1 MSRVLLVA
9 LVLLFSAGASAQ
21 PSWDQ
26 LSSEQRQELKRYAD
40 RWDQM
45 SADKR
50 SRILR
55 NHNRW
60 QKMSPQEKQ
69 RARAKWDE
77 FNALPEKER
86 NALRDCYRRKRKG
99 EAVECPRP

>member
-1 MSRVLLVA
+1 MSRVLVVMLA
-9 LVLLFSAGASAQ
+9 LLFSAVASAQ

-26 LSSEQRQELKRYAD
+26 LSGEQRQELKRYAD

-55 NHNRW
+55 NHERW
-60 QKMSPQEKQ
+60 QHMSADEKK
-69 RARAKWDE
+69 RARAKWDK
-77 FNALPEKER
+77 FKALPEKER
-86 NALRDCYRRKRKG
+86 EALRECYRRKRKG
-99 EAVECPRP
+99 EAVDCPRP